1 MRLAMVSLLRRA
13 RARALAL
20 LALAWAAI
28 APSGFT

>member
-1 MRLAMVSLLRRA
+1 MRLAMVSLLR